1 MKLIV
6 VAQFEANR
14 KYIVQNLCENR
25 NKSDSNCK
33 GKCYLKKQL
42 KKEEKNESAN
52 NVLKVK
58 SETLFIQEIVSPVF
72 TYFSLLESP
81 LYAYPSFEGSKCFK
95 EKLQPPEIENSYS
108 ASLFW
113 L

>member
-14 KYIVQNLCENR
+14 GFIAQNICENR
-25 NKSDSNCK
+25 SKSGSDCK

-52 NVLKVK
+52 NVLKSK
-58 SETLFIQEIVSPVF
+58 AETLFIQEIISPF
-72 TYFSLLESP
+72 FSCFVLVEKP
-81 LYAYPSFEGSKCFK
+81 IYAYQSFESSTYLK
-95 EKLQPPEIENSYS
+95 EKLQPPEIEIRLSV
-108 ASLFW
+108 
-113 L
+113 